1 MNEQDNRRNNDVVQ
15 STLEKQEALQ
25 SQTNGADILNQL
37 VKPEVQEALTKLAD
51 HLPKLAEMTALLTK
65 FYDVARQAAGD
76 RVLVQDTLGA
86 IREVVKP
93 MEATVKHLASAAIE
107 ARERAEREEAAIGL
121 FGMLGL
127 LKDPELQRM
136 LRFGQAYLAIL
147 GERRN

>member
-1 MNEQDNRRNNDVVQ
+1 M
-15 STLEKQEALQ
+15 
-25 SQTNGADILNQL
+25 NQL

-86 IREVVKP
+86 VREVVKP